1 MSQFFYIDISIFLY
15 FYILIFHNLIFYIFA
30 TVSALACGGYGLDRQ
45 CHIYSILYHVLLVL
59 VLVLVLLWVLV
70 LFVLFWVLWLRTLS
84 AAATRA
90 VQPSGVRAFTFSG
103 KFKSFL
109 DFFSG
114 FLFYQEWRPSTSM
127 SGDSRRQLTIWI
139 YIDFQNN

>member
-1 MSQFFYIDISIFLY
+1 MSQFFYIDIYIFLY
-15 FYILIFHNLIFYIFA
+15 FCILIFNNLIFYIFA

-45 CHIYSILYHVLLVL
+45 CHIYSIFYHVLLVL
-59 VLVLVLLWVLV
+59 VLVLVLL
-70 LFVLFWVLWLRTLS
+70 VLFWVLWLRTLS

-109 DFFSG
+109 EKIFLD